1 MQTKPDRGS
10 IASGVIRLSG
20 PQLRVLR
27 NLADGWPA
35 DVGLHGRSQYGGHVS
50 VMRALR
56 KRGLIDEEDKITA
69 AGRSV
74 FAG

>member
-1 MQTKPDRGS
+1 MRTKPKRGS

-20 PQLRVLR
+20 AQLRVLR
-27 NLADGWPA
+27 NLAAGLAA
-35 DVGLHGRSQYGGHVS
+35 DVGLRGRSQYGGHVS

-56 KRGLIDEEDKITA
+56 KRGLVDEGDKITP